1 MFQSSVFFL
10 PSVISLLWLASFL
23 FKVKND
29 RQVLFTWLLAANIFY
44 YATYAF
50 YISPYTDYKIM
61 VMLDAINVPVIP
73 TILAMIVVY
82 FYMHIHNT
90 KLNPLQ
96 LLLLAPALV
105 MGTIANLLYYL
116 IGFDNAALLTEML
129 DKDMPI
135 PDEFKTSLY
144 QIFEYFN
151 FQFLGAVCIIF
162 FAVIVMEVIS
172 ILRKHS
178 YPLGNS
184 YRFLFRKGKT
194 TPARAIAL
202 LVCLSM
208 LCMLPLTL
216 LGRTYMMF
224 HPVVGMVTTTV
235 IAVAMHCVAHIE
247 YYSDNQKEI
256 TLYYLSHLKL
266 GGENEENQGQPSET
280 EETTPLPSHTS
291 ARIRLIQEQ
300 LKKLLE
306 EEKIYK
312 DEDLTLNHLAERF
325 GIGRTTLSQMI
336 ASQYGMPFR
345 DLLNSYRIE
354 AAKQFML
361 ANPTATQEVIAYE
374 CGFKNASY
382 LNAKFKDVV
391 GETPLMWL
399 NKQAKQ
405 STIVM

>member
-1 MFQSSVFFL
+1 MFLSSIFFL
-10 PSVISLLWLASFL
+10 PCVVSILWFASFL

-29 RQVLFTWLLAANIFY
+29 RQVLFTWMQAVNIFY

-61 VMLDAINVPVIP
+61 VMLDAINVPLIP
-73 TILAMIVVY
+73 IILAMLVVY
-82 FYMHIHNT
+82 FYMHLHNT

-96 LLLLAPALV
+96 LLLLAPALIL
-105 MGTIANLLYYL
+105 GTIANLLYYL
-116 IGFDNAALLTEML
+116 IGFDNAALLTELL
-129 DKDMPI
+129 DKNMPL
-135 PDEFKTSLY
+135 PDEFKSNLY
-144 QIFEYFN
+144 QIFIFFN
-151 FQFLGAVCIIF
+151 FQFLSTVSIIF
-162 FAVIVMEVIS
+162 FAVIMIEVVS
-172 ILRKHS
+172 ILRKHR

-184 YRFLFRKGKT
+184 FRFLFRKGKT
-194 TPARAIAL
+194 TPARATAIL
-202 LVCLSM
+202 ICVLM
-208 LCMLPLTL
+208 LCMLPLIL
-216 LGRTYMMF
+216 LGRTYLML

-235 IAVAMHCVAHIE
+235 IAVVMHCVAHVE

-256 TLYYLSHLKL
+256 TFYYLSHLRL
-266 GGENEENQGQPSET
+266 GAGNEENLEQANET
-280 EETTPLPSHTS
+280 EEDTPLPSHTT

-306 EEKIYK
+306 EDKIYK
-312 DEDLTLNHLAERF
+312 DENLTLNHLADRF
-325 GIGRTTLSQMI
+325 GIGRTTLSQMV

-399 NKQAKQ
+399 NKQVQQ
-405 STIVM
+405 SNQ